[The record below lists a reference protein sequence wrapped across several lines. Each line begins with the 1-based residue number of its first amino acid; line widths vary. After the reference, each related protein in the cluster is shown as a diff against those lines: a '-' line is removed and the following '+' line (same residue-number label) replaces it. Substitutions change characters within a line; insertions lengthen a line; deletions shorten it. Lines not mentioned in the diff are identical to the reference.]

1 MSADKRSDAA
11 TGHER
16 GHTTQERVCTKAEA
30 YANNCIHEEGGM
42 GERRVLPATDLWHSL
57 GS

>member
-11 TGHER
+11 IGHE
-16 GHTTQERVCTKAEA
+16 QVCAKAEA
-30 YANNCIHEEGGM
+30 YANNCIHEDVDM

>member
-11 TGHER
+11 IGHE
-16 GHTTQERVCTKAEA
+16 QVCAKAEA
-30 YANNCIHEEGGM
+30 YANNCIHEEGDR
-42 GERRVLPATDLWHSL
+42 GERRVLPATALWPSL